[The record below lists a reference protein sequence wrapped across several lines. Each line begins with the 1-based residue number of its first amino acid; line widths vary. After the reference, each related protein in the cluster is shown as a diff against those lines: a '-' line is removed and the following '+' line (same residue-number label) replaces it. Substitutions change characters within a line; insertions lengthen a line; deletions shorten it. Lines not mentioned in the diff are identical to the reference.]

1 MRTAADAACW
11 CIRPSSLKEGLF
23 LYFFSPQQSLGG
35 TQRLLY
41 YLGSDKRLFG
51 GCNRMGILN
60 MLGHDQRY
68 QELSWD

>member
-1 MRTAADAACW
+1 MLVHTAEQRKRGAFSIFLLAAAVTGRT
-11 CIRPSSLKEGLF
+11 E
-23 LYFFSPQQSLGG
+23 
-35 TQRLLY
+35 RLLY
-41 YLGSDKRLFG
+41 YVGSDKRLFG